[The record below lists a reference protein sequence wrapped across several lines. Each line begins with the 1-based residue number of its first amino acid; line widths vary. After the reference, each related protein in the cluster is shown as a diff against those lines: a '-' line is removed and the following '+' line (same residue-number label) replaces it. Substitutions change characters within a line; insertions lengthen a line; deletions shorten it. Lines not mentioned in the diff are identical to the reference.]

1 MSLIKKTLSVFKNI
15 HFQSLLLNGFMSLFG
30 IVTVALIYR
39 ALTPTEAG
47 IYIFLFTIINLID
60 SIKSGFLTTAFIK
73 FYAGADEQK
82 ASEVIGSTWLLT
94 ILIIAVLV
102 FVNFIGYLFFHN
114 SSNITLE
121 LLTKYFW
128 LFIISSLP
136 FFIAGI
142 VLQSEKRFDLLL
154 RIRLLNQILFTGSIV
169 LFIVLKKTTL
179 ENIIVSYIICS
190 VISSIVAVI
199 VGWSKIVYIK
209 YATKKGILEMYHFG
223 KYSMGSSLSA
233 NLFGFTNTFFLNFYF
248 GSAAVAIFNIGSKL
262 LQIVE
267 IPLVSIAGSGMPM
280 LSSFYNGR
288 ELDKMIFTLK
298 KIIGI
303 LSILFIGV
311 ALFSIIFAEP
321 LIALI
326 GGEKYIHTEAPNLFR
341 ILITLAIL
349 SPVDRFFAITL
360 DVINKPQVNFYKLLA
375 MLLVNLLANFIVVF
389 YFKSVYGI
397 AISNIFPSMVAI
409 IVSYYYIKKEIK
421 INFRDTFSIGFK
433 EMRSFIMARI

>member
-1 MSLIKKTLSVFKNI
+1 MSFIKKIFSILKNI
-15 HFQSLLLNGFMSLFG
+15 HFQSLLLNGLMSLFG
-30 IVTVALIYR
+30 IVTVALLYR
-39 ALTPTEAG
+39 ALSPTEAG

-73 FYAGADEQK
+73 FYAGTDEK
-82 ASEVIGSTWLLT
+82 RASEIIGSTWILT
-94 ILIIAVLV
+94 IFIISVLV
-102 FVNFIGYLFFHN
+102 VVNFIGFLFFQN
-114 SSNITLE
+114 STSITLV

-128 LFIISSLP
+128 LIIISSLP
-136 FFIAGI
+136 FFITGI
-142 VLQSEKRFDLLL
+142 ILQSDKRFDLLL
-154 RIRLLNQILFTGSIV
+154 RIRLLNQVLFTGSIV
-169 LFIVLKKTTL
+169 LFIIFKKTTL
-179 ENIIVSYIICS
+179 ESIIVSYIVCG
-190 VISSIVAVI
+190 VIVSLVSVI
-199 VGWSKIVYIK
+199 VGWSKLVYIK

-233 NLFGFTNTFFLNFYF
+233 NLFGFTNTFFLNFFF
-248 GSAAVAIFNIGSKL
+248 GPASVAIFNIGSKL

-267 IPLVSIAGSGMPM
+267 IPLVSIAGSGMPI
-280 LSSFYNGR
+280 LSSFYNGK

-311 ALFSIIFAEP
+311 AIFSIIFAEP

-349 SPVDRFFAITL
+349 SPIDRFFAITL
-360 DVINKPQVNFYKLLA
+360 DVINKPKVNFYKLLV
-375 MLLVNLLANFIVVF
+375 MLVVNLIADYIVVF

-397 AISNIFPSMVAI
+397 AITNIFPTIIAI
-409 IVSYYYIKKEIK
+409 AISFYYIKKEIK
-421 INFRDTFSIGFK
+421 IDFRDTFLIGFK
-433 EMRSFIMARI
+433 EIRTFIKSRI

>member
-1 MSLIKKTLSVFKNI
+1 MLFIKKIFSIFKNI
-15 HFQSLLLNGFMSLFG
+15 HFQSLLLNGLMSLFG
-30 IVTVALIYR
+30 IVTVALLYR
-39 ALTPTEAG
+39 ALSPTEAG

-73 FYAGADEQK
+73 FYAGTDENR
-82 ASEVIGSTWLLT
+82 ASEIIGSTWILT
-94 ILIIAVLV
+94 IFIIGILIV
-102 FVNFIGYLFFHN
+102 VNFIGFLFFHN
-114 SSNITLE
+114 STSITLV

-128 LFIISSLP
+128 LIIISSLP

-142 VLQSEKRFDLLL
+142 ILQSEKRFDLLL
-154 RIRLLNQILFTGSIV
+154 RIRLLNQVLFTGSIV
-169 LFIVLKKTTL
+169 LFIIFKKTSL
-179 ENIIVSYIICS
+179 ESIIVTYIASGVIVSLVS
-190 VISSIVAVI
+190 VM

-209 YATKKGILEMYHFG
+209 YATKKGVLEMYHFG

-233 NLFGFTNTFFLNFYF
+233 NLFGFTNTFFLNFFF
-248 GSAAVAIFNIGSKL
+248 GPASVAIFNIGSKL

-267 IPLVSIAGSGMPM
+267 IPLVSIAGSGMPI
-280 LSSFYNGR
+280 LSSFYNGK

-311 ALFSIIFAEP
+311 AIFSIIFAEP

-341 ILITLAIL
+341 ILMTLAIL

-360 DVINKPQVNFYKLLA
+360 DVINKPKVNFYKLLV
-375 MLLVNLLANFIVVF
+375 MLVVNLIADFIVVF

-397 AISNIFPSMVAI
+397 AITNIFPTIVAI
-409 IVSYYYIKKEIK
+409 AISYYYIKKEIK
-421 INFRDTFSIGFK
+421 IDFNNTFLIGFK
-433 EMRSFIMARI
+433 EMRTFISSRI

>member
-1 MSLIKKTLSVFKNI
+1 MLFIKKTFSIFKNI
-15 HFQSLLLNGFMSLFG
+15 HFQSLLLNGLMSLFG
-30 IVTVALIYR
+30 IVTVALLYR
-39 ALTPTEAG
+39 ALSPTEAG

-73 FYAGADEQK
+73 FYAGTDENR
-82 ASEVIGSTWLLT
+82 ASEIIGSTWILT
-94 ILIIAVLV
+94 IFIIGILIV
-102 FVNFIGYLFFHN
+102 VNFIGFLFFHN
-114 SSNITLE
+114 STSITLV

-128 LFIISSLP
+128 LIIISSLP

-142 VLQSEKRFDLLL
+142 ILQSEKRFDLLL
-154 RIRLLNQILFTGSIV
+154 RIRLLNQVLFTGSIV
-169 LFIVLKKTTL
+169 LFIIFKKTSL
-179 ENIIVSYIICS
+179 ESIIVTYIASGVIVSLVS
-190 VISSIVAVI
+190 VM

-209 YATKKGILEMYHFG
+209 YATKKGVLEMYHFG

-233 NLFGFTNTFFLNFYF
+233 NLFGFTNTFFLNFFF
-248 GSAAVAIFNIGSKL
+248 GPASVAIFNIGSKL

-267 IPLVSIAGSGMPM
+267 IPLVSIAGSGMPI
-280 LSSFYNGR
+280 LSSFYNGK

-311 ALFSIIFAEP
+311 AIFSIIFAEP

-326 GGEKYIHTEAPNLFR
+326 GGEKYINTEAPNLFR
-341 ILITLAIL
+341 ILMTLAIL

-360 DVINKPQVNFYKLLA
+360 DVINKPKINFYKLLV
-375 MLLVNLLANFIVVF
+375 MLVVNLIADFIVVF

-397 AISNIFPSMVAI
+397 AITNIFPTIVAI
-409 IVSYYYIKKEIK
+409 AISFYYIIKEIK
-421 INFRDTFSIGFK
+421 IDFSDTFSIGFK
-433 EMRSFIMARI
+433 EMRAFIISRI